1 MDLPDKVNKL
11 YKTKDPENIKLA
23 TNIIVSRVK
32 KENVIAFISILKTNE
47 LFDLCEQNK
56 VITAI
61 NSILEKQI
69 PEIATDSINY
79 STTNLLRWS
88 MQSFKSVDNI
98 DYAHHLYLKYI
109 SSLVDKSK
117 KELLLEHK
125 DNVLIEKHIF

>member
-23 TNIIVSRVK
+23 TNIIVSQVK

-69 PEIATDSINY
+69 PEIATD
-79 STTNLLRWS
+79 
-88 MQSFKSVDNI
+88 NI